1 VRGKGMLDVHGAVIT
16 FGQKAISV
24 GEYLKYKYIT

>member
-1 VRGKGMLDVHGAVIT
+1 MLDVHGAVIT